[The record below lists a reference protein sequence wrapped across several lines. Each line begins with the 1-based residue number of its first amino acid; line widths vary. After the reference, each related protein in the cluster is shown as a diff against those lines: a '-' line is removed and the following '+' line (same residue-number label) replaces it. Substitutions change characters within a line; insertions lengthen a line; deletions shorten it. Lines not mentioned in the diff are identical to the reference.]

1 MRTSVVL
8 ALLGFASAAT
18 LKQNCGCAAPLP
30 APVCAPVAPQ
40 SLCDLQVGKSKQ
52 ALLGAAS
59 REGSFAAL
67 ASETAGSTTNIG
79 AQQIVIPDRH
89 TVTDQTKVSEYC
101 AKGSNNAQSCEI
113 AKRTFDIAGSITVSE
128 KYNDSSKGENA
139 ENKDS
144 EGASQTRSRS
154 QVANNLCAKAT
165 IPCTCACPATC
176 Q

>member
-1 MRTSVVL
+1 MRASVII
-8 ALLGFASAAT
+8 ALLGLANAASLKQCLPCQPEQASICNLSVGKPASA
-18 LKQNCGCAAPLP
+18 GGRAA
-30 APVCAPVAPQ
+30 V
-40 SLCDLQVGKSKQ
+40 
-52 ALLGAAS
+52 LGAAS

-67 ASETAGSTTNIG
+67 ATESAGSATNIA

-89 TVTDQTKVSEYC
+89 TVTDQTKVSESC
-101 AKGSNNAQSCEI
+101 SRGSNSAQSCEI

-128 KYNDSSKGENA
+128 KYNDSSKGEESA
-139 ENKDS
+139 QKEG

-165 IPCTCACPATC
+165 IPCTCAPACGC